1 MAVLRTGF
9 RCYYFSPV
17 WEGTGVWSMT
27 RFSAAALI
35 LSWLAFFSSFP
46 AIAQSDPSQCFP
58 WQEFKNGTCVAKPS
72 QAPPPLPADAPVS
85 SAPPCTDGTR
95 SLSGQCTC
103 PINMHLERGR
113 CTADASIS
121 TPATPAIT
129 PAAIAPPIP
138 PPLPQP
144 TRKADEPL
152 LCDGGT
158 ASSGRCVCPA
168 GYIVM
173 PPRGGG
179 SGGTCVRTDAANC
192 QGGEL
197 TVSGACMCNGQVIM
211 SGETYLLEYTNGK
224 CVPKR
229 CPVSTEMRDGKCT
242 SVSAVTPASAPEPEP
257 KAKPKPQAKPK
268 PKPKPKVAEET
279 DEPEQRPT
287 PVTVRPQA
295 QPQPQRSQGTQWPDP
310 PSTRPQQQGVQWPDP
325 PAPR

>member
-1 MAVLRTGF
+1 
-9 RCYYFSPV
+9 
-17 WEGTGVWSMT
+17 MT

-197 TVSGACMCNGQVIM
+197 TVSGACMCNGQVVM

-257 KAKPKPQAKPK
+257 KAKPKETKD
-268 PKPKPKVAEET
+268 T
-279 DEPEQRPT
+279 DEGERHRGCGHGMVRSHSGNCVVARRRMPAIAAPPGLSHYYQNYPFLGHSLSST
-287 PVTVRPQA
+287 PPN
-295 QPQPQRSQGTQWPDP
+295 
-310 PSTRPQQQGVQWPDP
+310 
-325 PAPR
+325 

>member
-1 MAVLRTGF
+1 
-9 RCYYFSPV
+9 
-17 WEGTGVWSMT
+17 MT

-197 TVSGACMCNGQVIM
+197 TVSGACMCNGQVVM

-257 KAKPKPQAKPK
+257 KAKPKDTKD
-268 PKPKPKVAEET
+268 T
-279 DEPEQRPT
+279 DEGERHRGCGRGMVRSHSGNCVVARRRMPAIAAPPGLSQYYQNYPFPGHSLSST
-287 PVTVRPQA
+287 PPN
-295 QPQPQRSQGTQWPDP
+295 
-310 PSTRPQQQGVQWPDP
+310 
-325 PAPR
+325 